1 MNMMSMIYDRLDS
14 DRGNIQHLML
24 GYIYVKYNCIEK
36 FDYCLMYIVI

>member
-24 GYIYVKYNCIEK
+24 GYIYVK
-36 FDYCLMYIVI
+36 